1 MLCKEK
7 AVAFWAVL
15 LLVMFHLGT
24 PKDTPYAPITQT
36 QTKQQETK

>member
-1 MLCKEK
+1 MCKEK

-15 LLVMFHLGT
+15 ILVMIHLGT

-36 QTKQQETK
+36 QQQETR